1 MSFHSAPPGFV
12 GGAIIVAETVCATLL
27 SKQMLARR
35 NSIIVAA
42 IACALLL
49 GCRQTPVDTE
59 PTVEPGRAV
68 IYPDGAQAAQDI
80 AAALARAGKE
90 KKRVL
95 LDFGGN
101 WCGDC
106 QVLEI
111 YFHDPANRPLLEK
124 NYVLVPVNIGRYD
137 QNLDIAARYGVP
149 VDKGVPALAVL
160 DANGQLVYSQRH
172 AEFEAMQKINS
183 AAVTQ
188 FLLQWKG

>member
-1 MSFHSAPPGFV
+1 
-12 GGAIIVAETVCATLL
+12 
-27 SKQMLARR
+27 MLAHPK
-35 NSIIVAA
+35 SIVLTAV
-42 IACALLL
+42 ACALLL
-49 GCRQTPVDTE
+49 AGCRQTPVDTE
-59 PTVEPGRAV
+59 PAVEPGRAV
-68 IYPDGAQAAQDI
+68 IYPDGAQASQDI

-111 YFHDPANRPLLEK
+111 YFHDPANRNLLES

-137 QNLDIAARYGVP
+137 QNLDIAAKYGVP

-160 DANGQLVYSQRH
+160 DATGQLVYSQRNR
-172 AEFEAMQKINS
+172 EFEAMRKVDP

>member
-1 MSFHSAPPGFV
+1 M
-12 GGAIIVAETVCATLL
+12 L
-27 SKQMLARR
+27 SLPKPL
-35 NSIIVAA
+35 VLAA
-42 IACALLL
+42 IACALLV
-49 GCRQTPVDTE
+49 GCRQTPVDTGSTE
-59 PTVEPGRAV
+59 EPGRAV
-68 IYPDGAQAAQDI
+68 IYPDGAQAGQDI

-111 YFHDPANRPLLEK
+111 YFHDPVNRRLLEE

-160 DANGQLVYSQRH
+160 DPSGQVVYSQRNR
-172 AEFEAMQKINS
+172 EFETMRKVDP

>member
-1 MSFHSAPPGFV
+1 MRYP
-12 GGAIIVAETVCATLL
+12 IIEADEFPCQNRW
-27 SKQMLARR
+27 SLA
-35 NSIIVAA
+35 AL
-42 IACALLL
+42 ACALVV
-49 GCRQTPVDTE
+49 GCRQTPVDTIFGPVE
-59 PTVEPGRAV
+59 EPGRAV
-68 IYPDGAQAAQDI
+68 IYPDGAQAGQDI

-111 YFHDPANRPLLEK
+111 YFHDPGQSPPASSD

-160 DANGQLVYSQRH
+160 DANGQVVYSQRNR
-172 AEFEAMQKINS
+172 EFEAMRKVDP

>member
-1 MSFHSAPPGFV
+1 MVS
-12 GGAIIVAETVCATLL
+12 
-27 SKQMLARR
+27 LAKPM
-35 NSIIVAA
+35 VLAA
-42 IACALLL
+42 IACALLV
-49 GCRQTPVDTE
+49 GCRQTPVDTG
-59 PTVEPGRAV
+59 PTEEPGRAV
-68 IYPDGAQAAQDI
+68 IYPDGAQASQDI
-80 AAALARAGKE
+80 ATALARAGKE

-111 YFHDPANRPLLEK
+111 YFHDPANWRLLQE

-160 DANGQLVYSQRH
+160 DANGQLVYSQRNR
-172 AEFEAMQKINS
+172 EFEAMQKVDP